1 MKINKSILAGIAI
14 ASILITFT
22 VVKLM
27 SNKKLVEEKI
37 YIPDVD
43 APALVEVVTPT
54 MHTFEDEF
62 SYLGTFEPFR
72 QNLIGAEG
80 NGRVISMNVS
90 EGDQVGQ
97 GSVIA
102 KLDDELIKLQIE
114 NLEVS
119 IEGQE
124 KDDDRY
130 TTLSNQNAAPAV
142 QAEKAKLGIKA
153 AKIQK
158 KQLEK
163 QLRATVIKAPFA
175 GVITKK
181 LIDLGSVIGA
191 GSPVVEI
198 TDISKL
204 KLTVNIPERDIQKFK
219 LNQTISISSDQATS
233 TLSGKISNISVQAD
247 KSHNFKVQITVNN
260 ANKALRAGMY
270 GSAVIQS
277 DYSVANLSI
286 PRKAIVGSL
295 KNPQVYV
302 VRNGKAKLVS
312 FGIGLS
318 EGDVIEVR
326 SGLRAGD
333 KIVVRGQIN
342 LRDNKNVK
350 IAQ

>member
-1 MKINKSILAGIAI
+1 
-14 ASILITFT
+14 
-22 VVKLM
+22 
-27 SNKKLVEEKI
+27 
-37 YIPDVD
+37 
-43 APALVEVVTPT
+43 
-54 MHTFEDEF
+54 
-62 SYLGTFEPFR
+62 
-72 QNLIGAEG
+72 
-80 NGRVISMNVS
+80 MNVS

-97 GSVIA
+97 GTIIA
-102 KLDDELIKLQIE
+102 KLDDEMIKLQIE

-219 LNQTISISSDQATS
+219 LNQAISISSDQTSS
-233 TLSGKISNISVQAD
+233 TLSGKIANIAVQAD
-247 KSHNFKVQITVNN
+247 KSHNFKVQIIVNN
-260 ANKALRAGMY
+260 ANKSLRAGMY
-270 GSAVIQS
+270 GSAIIQS
-277 DYSVANLSI
+277 DYSVNNLSI

-302 VRNGKAKLVS
+302 VRDGKAKLVS
-312 FGIGLS
+312 FTIGLS

-326 SGLRAGD
+326 SGLSAQD